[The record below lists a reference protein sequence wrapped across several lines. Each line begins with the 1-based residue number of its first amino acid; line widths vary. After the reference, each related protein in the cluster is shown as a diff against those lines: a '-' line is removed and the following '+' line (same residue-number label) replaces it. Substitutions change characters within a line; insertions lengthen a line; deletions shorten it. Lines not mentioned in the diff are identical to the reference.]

1 MSARSYQLDAL
12 FLRLGKT
19 LPEQRLAL
27 LGEAISQAELDH
39 DQEALYSLR
48 RALFRSSMLADDPVT
63 GIAAFSLALEQNR
76 SDPAR
81 FPATPDELNRYGLE
95 VEHGWAIL
103 PALGNPAVSRD
114 QVKQLLT
121 SLELLLRREGMA
133 MHNLTYLRMVTARRM
148 RDFDQL
154 PARIE
159 AASRIPPQ
167 TMPCEG
173 CLGLVIA
180 TARLTLG
187 DTAGALRAV
196 KNELSS
202 PSCSHSTV
210 NHLVAALVVPLLRLG
225 EAELAE
231 RYFRAVQHLGPPTA
245 LARLD
250 IAGALL
256 TVAALSDQV
265 AYGLDL
271 LERRLPDLGSFYGDH
286 GVLLEFLTGAAM
298 LLGRASRA
306 GLGRRPVRDFT
317 HALSAQGVLDEPPQ
331 VDLLAQACWVKAEQ
345 IASAFD
351 ARAGNTARCDWLVD
365 QRTLGKLTYALKADS
380 AEVDPVST
388 PAPTEPS
395 TAWEWLE
402 RANQH
407 YWLGESAMAYQAAQA
422 AVSAQLGDSAHRCI
436 ALDYQ
441 LRMLAH
447 SRQQA
452 AGVTTVAALGDTDRS
467 QIQTALAALVQ
478 ARREEGSAGIANM
491 LQRWG
496 TDQVNL
502 VAPSTQSL
510 RAILAQQSDVDT
522 EDLAELECA
531 LSRALLAAGELDEAT
546 ALAAA
551 LSSRLDPYR
560 DPTGE
565 YSFICAQVLAASADP
580 RAEEALTGVITTAT
594 PALSGLAGLLLSQW
608 LLEHGDPL
616 DAARAAQAAARQ
628 LLEIGA
634 AEQAAQ
640 AYQRQGEALERCGCF
655 FEALTPARRA
665 LELTEPIEG
674 FNRLELQL
682 LFGRLLVLAGRSDA
696 AIGQLHTIDAEL
708 AKQGIDPASPTAIEC
723 AHWLGL
729 ALADQGEF
737 EEAMNLLGVAA
748 LRAEGQWA
756 AALAEARTQVL
767 ARYLASRG
775 P

>member
-1 MSARSYQLDAL
+1 MTARSYQLDAL
-12 FLRLGKT
+12 FVRLTKT

-27 LGEAISQAELDH
+27 LGEAIRQAELDH
-39 DQEALYSLR
+39 DQESLYSLR
-48 RALFRSSMLADDPVT
+48 RAFFRSSLLADDPVT

-114 QVKQLLT
+114 QVEQLLT

-133 MHNLTYLRMVTARRM
+133 MHNLTYLRMVTARRL
-148 RDFDQL
+148 RDLDQL
-154 PARIE
+154 PDWIE

-187 DTAGALRAV
+187 DTAGAQKAV

-202 PSCSHSTV
+202 PRCSHSTV
-210 NHLVAALVVPLLRLG
+210 NHLMAALVVPLLRLG
-225 EAELAE
+225 EIELAE
-231 RYFRAVQHLGPPTA
+231 RYFRAVQHLGRPSA

-256 TVAALSDQV
+256 TAAALTDQI

-271 LERRLPDLGSFYGDH
+271 LERRLPDLGSFYGDR
-286 GVLLEFLTGAAM
+286 GVLLEFLAGAAT
-298 LLGRASRA
+298 LLDRATQA

-317 HALSAQGVLDEPPQ
+317 HALRAQGILEDPPE
-331 VDLLAQACWVKAEQ
+331 VEVLAQACWAKTGQ

-365 QRTLGKLTYALKADS
+365 QRTLSKLVYTIKVDF

-388 PAPTEPS
+388 PAPPEPS

-407 YWLGESAMAYQAAQA
+407 YWLGESAMADQAAQA
-422 AVSAQLGDSAHRCI
+422 AVSAPSGDSGHRCI

-441 LRMLAH
+441 LRILAH
-447 SRQQA
+447 SRQQT

-478 ARREEGSAGIANM
+478 ARREEGSAGIAIM

-496 TDQVNL
+496 TNRANL
-502 VAPSTQSL
+502 VAPSAQDL
-510 RAILAQQSDVDT
+510 NAILAQLSDVDT
-522 EDLAELECA
+522 EDLIELECA
-531 LSRALLAAGELDEAT
+531 RSRALLA
-546 ALAAA
+546 
-551 LSSRLDPYR
+551 
-560 DPTGE
+560 
-565 YSFICAQVLAASADP
+565 
-580 RAEEALTGVITTAT
+580 
-594 PALSGLAGLLLSQW
+594 
-608 LLEHGDPL
+608 
-616 DAARAAQAAARQ
+616 
-628 LLEIGA
+628 
-634 AEQAAQ
+634 
-640 AYQRQGEALERCGCF
+640 
-655 FEALTPARRA
+655 
-665 LELTEPIEG
+665 
-674 FNRLELQL
+674 
-682 LFGRLLVLAGRSDA
+682 
-696 AIGQLHTIDAEL
+696 
-708 AKQGIDPASPTAIEC
+708 
-723 AHWLGL
+723 
-729 ALADQGEF
+729 
-737 EEAMNLLGVAA
+737 
-748 LRAEGQWA
+748 
-756 AALAEARTQVL
+756 
-767 ARYLASRG
+767 
-775 P
+775 